1 MSTTAHPGPQ
11 PVQGTRAAAGPHLQQ
26 QPYLSEGAW
35 ARGYRTEVQGPSL
48 LGFSGGHVLKSAGV
62 GQESGE
68 DSHPHSLGPKQRS
81 SPASS
86 LATGCLISRVEG
98 RILAS
103 QG

>member
-1 MSTTAHPGPQ
+1 MGPG
-11 PVQGTRAAAGPHLQQ
+11 VQ
-26 QPYLSEGAW
+26 
-35 ARGYRTEVQGPSL
+35 VQGPSL

-62 GQESGE
+62 GQEWGE
-68 DSHPHSLGPKQRS
+68 DSQGS

-86 LATGCLISRVEG
+86 LAAGCLISRVEG